1 MSKSNKSNFLNF
13 VFFYLFSES
22 SVFKWNNIHST
33 HLDTSDHSNL
43 LSKREN
49 EMLEIRNLE
58 AAEQKSRTKQNG
70 DQNPSSNQ
78 IGFKFDASAMDAID
92 EFVNQAKG
100 NCCSQS
106 IPCNFCILTL
116 DLETE
121 VISAKGFS
129 DFDVNRVP
137 KTHATYCLRNFQ
149 ENIVFALCIPNE
161 NDVTARELM
170 MYATGKAGVISTLEA
185 CGVKITDLKTNK
197 FL

>member
-1 MSKSNKSNFLNF
+1 M
-13 VFFYLFSES
+13 
-22 SVFKWNNIHST
+22 
-33 HLDTSDHSNL
+33 
-43 LSKREN
+43 
-49 EMLEIRNLE
+49 
-58 AAEQKSRTKQNG
+58 
-70 DQNPSSNQ
+70 
-78 IGFKFDASAMDAID
+78 
-92 EFVNQAKG
+92 
-100 NCCSQS
+100 
-106 IPCNFCILTL
+106 
-116 DLETE
+116 
-121 VISAKGFS
+121 ISAKGFS